1 MSDEIAGLYV
11 DTVTNAYEAA
21 AYWSSNS
28 ETDER
33 GGEPLDNYM
42 AANDTK
48 PSPECAARMRADVE
62 TFLHACVSAGLDLS
76 DCEAE
81 QVGHDLWLTRNRHG
95 VGFWDRDDK
104 VYGTVE
110 RRDALDRLAVRM
122 GEVNLWVDTERNLVE
137 HD

>member
-1 MSDEIAGLYV
+1 
-11 DTVTNAYEAA
+11 
-21 AYWSSNS
+21 
-28 ETDER
+28 
-33 GGEPLDNYM
+33 
-42 AANDTK
+42 
-48 PSPECAARMRADVE
+48 
-62 TFLHACVSAGLDLS
+62 VSAGLDLS

>member
-11 DTVTNAYEAA
+11 HTVTNAYEAA

-28 ETDER
+28 ETDDR

-42 AANDTK
+42 TSHGTQPSAA
-48 PSPECAARMRADVE
+48 CLARMREDVE
-62 TFLHACVSAGLDLS
+62 TFLRACVAAGLDLS